1 MTKDTDSGNAGHT
14 GDMATPKPTR
24 PRISTPK
31 SAGTHNQ
38 IRLGGSGLSVDS
50 PNAVVKSTGV
60 IAGML
65 AGARCG
71 AEGGSSTSDNVGPL
85 NLINKRLVA
94 YPLKTT
100 AEVRASM
107 PPCPDGICESGI
119 DETAR
124 FDNVDVNAVVA
135 EILKRLRA

>member
-1 MTKDTDSGNAGHT
+1 MPALT
-14 GDMATPKPTR
+14 
-24 PRISTPK
+24 
-31 SAGTHNQ
+31 
-38 IRLGGSGLSVDS
+38 LG
-50 PNAVVKSTGV
+50 
-60 IAGML
+60 
-65 AGARCG
+65 CG